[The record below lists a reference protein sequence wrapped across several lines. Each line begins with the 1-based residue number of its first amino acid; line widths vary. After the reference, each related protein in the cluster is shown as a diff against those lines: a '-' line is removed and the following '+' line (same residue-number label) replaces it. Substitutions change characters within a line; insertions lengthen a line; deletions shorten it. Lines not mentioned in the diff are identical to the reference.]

1 MVCLQAA
8 DELEFFRR
16 PLQSDLG
23 ARESTKGGTSQLA
36 NSGDEELVALAQ
48 QGDRRAFEELI
59 ERHKQKAYHIAFGF
73 ARDREEAKDLSQEA
87 FLKAYTYLKS
97 FDGRSSFYTWF
108 YRIVVNVC
116 LDYKRRTK
124 RTSAGE
130 FDERIENQMEPSHN
144 PARPLAPEQQV
155 LAGQLARKV
164 NAALQTLPAKQRT
177 AFILKNH
184 QGLSIREIAETMETA
199 EGTVKVHLHR
209 AVTALR
215 QSLAELL

>member
-1 MVCLQAA
+1 MACLPATEGLAA
-8 DELEFFRR
+8 FRR
-16 PLQSDLG
+16 SFLSPSSVSETTKG
-23 ARESTKGGTSQLA
+23 RESRLS

-48 QGDRRAFEELI
+48 GGDRRAFEQLI
-59 ERHKQKAYHIAFGF
+59 ERHRQKAYHIAFGF

-87 FLKAYTYLKS
+87 FLKAFSYLKN

-124 RTSAGE
+124 RAAIDQ
-130 FDERIENQMEPSHN
+130 FDETIEHRMEPSHQ
-144 PARPLAPEQQV
+144 PSQPIAPDQHV
-155 LAGQLARKV
+155 LAGQISRQV
-164 NAALQTLPAKQRT
+164 DAALQSLPAKQKT

-184 QGLSIREIAETMETA
+184 QGLSIREIAELMESA

-215 QSLAELL
+215 RSLADFA

>member
-8 DELEFFRR
+8 GELEFFRPPR
-16 PLQSDLG
+16 HSDASVG
-23 ARESTKGGTSQLA
+23 ATTKGRTGQLA
-36 NSGDEELVALAQ
+36 NSGDEALVALAQ
-48 QGDRRAFEELI
+48 KGDRRAFEELI
-59 ERHKQKAYHIAFGF
+59 ERHKHKAYHIAFGF
-73 ARDREEAKDLSQEA
+73 TRDREEAKDLSQEA
-87 FLKAYTYLKS
+87 FLKVFTYLKK

-116 LDYKRRTK
+116 LDYKRRAK

-130 FDERIENQMEPSHN
+130 FNETIENQMEPSHN
-144 PARPLAPEQQV
+144 PAQPLAPEQHV
-155 LAGQLARKV
+155 LAGQLSRKV
-164 NAALQTLPAKQRT
+164 DAALQTLPAKQRT

-209 AVTALR
+209 AVSSLR
-215 QSLAELL
+215 QSLAELI

>member
-1 MVCLQAA
+1 MACHQAA
-8 DELEFFRR
+8 EAMEAFRR
-16 PLQSDLG
+16 PFLSPSSASETTKG
-23 ARESTKGGTSQLA
+23 RESRLS

-48 QGDRRAFEELI
+48 RGDRRAFEELI
-59 ERHKQKAYHIAFGF
+59 ERHRQKAYHIAFGF

-87 FLKAYTYLKS
+87 FLKAFIYLKK

-116 LDYKRRTK
+116 LDYKRRAK
-124 RTSAGE
+124 RTAAGE
-130 FDERIENQMEPSHN
+130 FDETAVSQMEPSYQ
-144 PARPLAPEQQV
+144 PAKPLPLDQHV
-155 LAGQLARKV
+155 LAGQISLKV
-164 NAALQTLPAKQRT
+164 DAALQTLPAKQRT

-184 QGLSIREIAETMETA
+184 QGLAIKEIAEIMKTA

-215 QSLAELL
+215 LSLAELV